1 MSDAAARLDPAALP
15 DDASALKAMLVAE
28 RGARLDLAEEVA
40 RLTAIVDAFK
50 RAMFG
55 RRSEKLDPGQL
66 ELALED
72 AEQEIAEDRAGQD
85 AADAALKRARGQR
98 RRANRGAL
106 PKHLPR
112 VERVIEPESLDCPC
126 CGGGLHRVGEDV
138 SERLD
143 VIPAQ
148 FRVLVT
154 RRPRY
159 ACRGC
164 TEGVVQASAPARLVS
179 GGLPTEAMVAHV
191 LVGKYA
197 DHLPLYRQAQI
208 FARQGLALDRST
220 LADWVGHAARE
231 LRPVHARLVDIL
243 KASPRL
249 FVDETRAPV
258 LDPGRGRTKTGWLWA
273 LARDDRPWG
282 GADPRS
288 PLSLGPMAFQWL
300 TVAFLYAEGRGAEH
314 ATQHLSGFSGV
325 LQVDGYAAYRRL
337 ADPRRNDRPATLA
350 YCWSHVRRKFYEIA
364 QAGPAPIAEEALR
377 RISALYAIEAEI
389 RGQDVDAR
397 RATRDARSRPII
409 EALRPWL
416 EMQLCRLPRK
426 SRLAEAI
433 RYALKLWD
441 GLGRFLDDGR
451 LEIDTNTVERAI
463 RPITLNRKNA
473 LFAGSDRGGE
483 HWAIIASLVGTC
495 RLNDVNPHT
504 YLTDVF
510 ERIVA
515 GHPQSRIDDL
525 IPWAYAAQ

>member
-1 MSDAAARLDPAALP
+1 MSDAAVRLDAADLP
-15 DDASALKAMLVAE
+15 DDAAALKTMLVAE
-28 RGARLDLAEEVA
+28 RGMRLDLAGEVA

-50 RAMFG
+50 RAIFG

-85 AADAALKRARGQR
+85 GDDAALKRARGQR

-112 VERVIEPESLDCPC
+112 LETVIEPESLDCPC
-126 CGGGLHRVGEDV
+126 CGGALHAIGENV

-164 TEGVVQASAPARLVS
+164 TEGVVQAPAPARLIT

-220 LADWVGHAARE
+220 LADWAGHAARE
-231 LRPVHARLVDIL
+231 LRPVHARLVETL

-258 LDPGRGRTKTGWLWA
+258 LDPGRGRTKTGWFWA

-282 GADPRS
+282 GVDPPS
-288 PLSLGPMAFQWL
+288 A
-300 TVAFLYAEGRGAEH
+300 AFLYAEGRGAEH
-314 ATQHLSGFSGV
+314 ASRHLDGFRGT
-325 LQVDGYAAYRRL
+325 LQVDGYAAYRGL
-337 ADPRRNDRPATLA
+337 TEPRRAGGPVTLA
-350 YCWSHVRRKFYEIA
+350 YCWSHCRRKFYEIA
-364 QAGPAPIAEEALR
+364 EAGHGPIAEEALR
-377 RISALYAIEAEI
+377 RIAAIYAVEAEL
-389 RGQDVDAR
+389 RGQDPEAR
-397 RATRDARSRPII
+397 RARRQERSKPLTDD
-409 EALRPWL
+409 LRPWL
-416 EMQLCRLPRK
+416 EHQLARLSGR

-433 RYALKLWD
+433 RYMLKLWD
-441 GLGRFLDDGR
+441 GLVLFLDDGR
-451 LEIDTNTVERAI
+451 LELDTNTVERAI
-463 RPITLNRKNA
+463 RPIALGRKNA

-483 HWAIIASLVGTC
+483 HWAIIASLIGTC
-495 RLNDVNPHT
+495 RLNYMNPHT
-504 YLTDVF
+504 YLTHVL

-515 GHPQSRIDDL
+515 GHPQTRIDEL
-525 IPWAYAAQ
+525 MPWNYAAPAGV

>member
-28 RGARLDLAEEVA
+28 RGALLDLAEEVA
-40 RLTAIVDAFK
+40 RLTAIVEAFK

-72 AEQEIAEDRAGQD
+72 AEQEIAEDRAEQD
-85 AADAALKRARGQR
+85 ADDAALKRSRGQR

-112 VERVIEPESLDCPC
+112 VERVIEPESRDCPC
-126 CGGGLHRVGEDV
+126 CGGALHVIGEDL

-143 VIPAQ
+143 VVPAQ

-164 TEGVVQASAPARLVS
+164 TEGVVQAPAPAQLIT

-231 LRPVHARLVDIL
+231 LRPVHARLLQVL
-243 KASPRL
+243 KASPQL

-282 GADPRS
+282 GADP
-288 PLSLGPMAFQWL
+288 PG
-300 TVAFLYAEGRGAEH
+300 VAFLYAEGRGAEH
-314 ATQHLSGFSGV
+314 ASRHLEGFRGT
-325 LQVDGYAAYRRL
+325 LQVDGYAAYRGL
-337 ADPRRNDRPATLA
+337 SDPRRPGGPVTLA
-350 YCWSHVRRKFYEIA
+350 YCWSHCRRKFYEIA
-364 QAGPAPIAEEALR
+364 EAGHAPIAEEALR
-377 RISALYAIEAEI
+377 RIAAIYAIEAEL
-389 RGQDVDAR
+389 RGQNPDVR
-397 RATRDARSRPII
+397 RAGRQARSRPLVDN
-409 EALRPWL
+409 LRPWL
-416 EMQLCRLPRK
+416 ERQLLRLSGR

-433 RYALKLWD
+433 RYTLKLWD
-441 GLGRFLDDGR
+441 GLIIFLDNGR
-451 LEIDTNTVERAI
+451 LELDTNTVERAI
-463 RPITLNRKNA
+463 RPIALGRKNA
-473 LFAGSDRGGE
+473 LFVGSDRGGE
-483 HWAIIASLVGTC
+483 HWAIIASLIGTC
-495 RLNDVNPHT
+495 RINGVNQHAYLADV
-504 YLTDVF
+504 L

-525 IPWAYAAQ
+525 MPWSYAAPADV

>member
-1 MSDAAARLDPAALP
+1 MSDVAARLDAADLP
-15 DDASALKAMLVAE
+15 DDAAVLKAMLVAE
-28 RGARLDLAEEVA
+28 RGVRLDLAEEVV

-66 ELALED
+66 EVALED
-72 AEQEIAEDRAGQD
+72 AEQEIAEKRAETD
-85 AADAALKRARGQR
+85 AADAVLKGTRGQR

-112 VERVIEPESLDCPC
+112 VERVIEPERLECPC
-126 CGGGLHRVGEDV
+126 CGGRLHRIGEDV

-154 RRPRY
+154 HRPKY

-164 TEGVVQASAPARLVS
+164 TEGVVQAPAPARLVT

-197 DHLPLYRQAQI
+197 DHLPLYRQAQV

-231 LRPVHARLVDIL
+231 FRPVHARLVETL

-273 LARDDRPWG
+273 LARDHRPWG
-282 GADPRS
+282 GADP
-288 PLSLGPMAFQWL
+288 PG
-300 TVAFLYAEGRGAEH
+300 VAFLYAEGRGAEH
-314 ATQHLSGFSGV
+314 ASRHLDGFRGT
-325 LQVDGYAAYRRL
+325 LQVDGYAAYRGL
-337 ADPRRNDRPATLA
+337 TDRRRGDGPVSLA
-350 YCWSHVRRKFYEIA
+350 YCWSHCRRKLYEIA
-364 QAGPAPIAEEALR
+364 EAGHAPIADEALR
-377 RISALYAIEAEI
+377 RIAAIYAVEAEL
-389 RGQDVDAR
+389 RGHDPDIR
-397 RATRDARSRPII
+397 RAARQARSRP
-409 EALRPWL
+409 LGDDLHPWL
-416 EMQLCRLPRK
+416 EHQLVRLPGR

-433 RYALKLWD
+433 RYMQKLWD
-441 GLGRFLDDGR
+441 GLVLFLDDGR
-451 LEIDTNTVERAI
+451 LELDTNTVERAI
-463 RPITLNRKNA
+463 RPI
-473 LFAGSDRGGE
+473 G
-483 HWAIIASLVGTC
+483 C
-495 RLNDVNPHT
+495 
-504 YLTDVF
+504 
-510 ERIVA
+510 
-515 GHPQSRIDDL
+515 
-525 IPWAYAAQ
+525 

>member
-1 MSDAAARLDPAALP
+1 
-15 DDASALKAMLVAE
+15 
-28 RGARLDLAEEVA
+28 
-40 RLTAIVDAFK
+40 
-50 RAMFG
+50 MFG

-85 AADAALKRARGQR
+85 AADAALKTSRGQR
-98 RRANRGAL
+98 RRADRGAL

-126 CGGGLHRVGEDV
+126 CGGGLHRIGEDA

-164 TEGVVQASAPARLVS
+164 TEGVVQAPAPARLVS

-231 LRPVHARLVDIL
+231 LRPVHARLVEIL

-249 FVDETRAPV
+249 FADETRAPV

-314 ATQHLSGFSGV
+314 ASRHLDGFRGT
-325 LQVDGYAAYRRL
+325 LQVDGYAAYRGL
-337 ADPRRNDRPATLA
+337 TDLRRPGGPVTLVW
-350 YCWSHVRRKFYEIA
+350 CWSHCRRKFYDIA
-364 QAGPAPIAEEALR
+364 EAGHAPIADEALR
-377 RISALYAIEAEI
+377 RIAAIYAVEAEL
-389 RGQDVDAR
+389 RGQCPDAR
-397 RATRDARSRPII
+397 RAGRQKRSKPLVDD
-409 EALRPWL
+409 LRPWL
-416 EMQLCRLPRK
+416 ERQLLRLSGR

-433 RYALKLWD
+433 RYMLKPCD
-441 GLGRFLDDGR
+441 GLVLFLDDGR
-451 LEIDTNTVERAI
+451 LELDTNTVERAI
-463 RPITLNRKNA
+463 RPIALGRKNA
-473 LFAGSDRGGE
+473 LFAAADRGAD
-483 HWAIIASLVGTC
+483 HWATIASLIGTC
-495 RLNDVNPHT
+495 RLNDMNPHA
-504 YLTDVF
+504 YLTDTL

-515 GHPQSRIDDL
+515 GHPQSRIDEL
-525 IPWAYAAQ
+525 LPWSYVAPADV

>member
-1 MSDAAARLDPAALP
+1 MSDAAARFDPADLP
-15 DDASALKAMLVAE
+15 DDPTALKTMLVKE

-85 AADAALKRARGQR
+85 AGDAALRRSRGQH

-106 PKHLPR
+106 PKHLPQI
-112 VERVIEPESLDCPC
+112 ERVIEPESLDCPC
-126 CGGGLHRVGEDV
+126 CGGALHAIGEDV

-159 ACRGC
+159 GCRGC
-164 TEGVVQASAPARLVS
+164 TEGVAQAPAPARLIL

-231 LRPVHARLVDIL
+231 LRPVHARLVEIL

-249 FVDETRAPV
+249 FADETRAPV

-282 GADPRS
+282 GADP
-288 PLSLGPMAFQWL
+288 PG
-300 TVAFLYAEGRGAEH
+300 VAFLYAEGRGAQH
-314 ATQHLSGFSGV
+314 ASRHLEGFRGT
-325 LQVDGYAAYRRL
+325 LQVDGYAAYRGL
-337 ADPRRNDRPATLA
+337 TDPRRPGGPVTLA
-350 YCWSHVRRKFYEIA
+350 WCWSHCRRKFYDIA
-364 QAGPAPIAEEALR
+364 EAGHAPIAEEALR
-377 RISALYAIEAEI
+377 RIAAIYAVEAEL
-389 RGQDVDAR
+389 RGQCPDAR
-397 RATRDARSRPII
+397 RAGRQKRSMPLVDD
-409 EALRPWL
+409 LRPWL
-416 EMQLCRLPRK
+416 ERQLVRLSGR

-433 RYALKLWD
+433 RYMLKLWD
-441 GLGRFLDDGR
+441 GLVLFLDDGR
-451 LEIDTNTVERAI
+451 LELDTNTVERAI
-463 RPITLNRKNA
+463 RPIALGRKNA

-483 HWAIIASLVGTC
+483 HWATIASLIGTC
-495 RLNDVNPHT
+495 RLNDVNPHA
-504 YLTDVF
+504 YLTDAL
-510 ERIVA
+510 ECIVA

-525 IPWAYAAQ
+525 LPWSYAAPADV

>member
-1 MSDAAARLDPAALP
+1 MSDAAARLNPADLP
-15 DDASALKAMLVAE
+15 EDAAALKAMLVAE
-28 RGARLDLAEEVA
+28 RGVRLDLAEEVA
-40 RLTAIVDAFK
+40 RLSAIVDAFK

-72 AEQEIAEDRAGQD
+72 AEQEIAEDRAGQE
-85 AADAALKRARGQR
+85 AGDAALRRSRDQR

-112 VERVIEPESLDCPC
+112 VERVIEPESLDCPG
-126 CGGGLHRVGEDV
+126 CGGGLHRIGEDV

-164 TEGVVQASAPARLVS
+164 TEGVVQAPAPARLIT

-231 LRPVHARLVDIL
+231 LRPIHARLVEIL

-282 GADPRS
+282 GSDP
-288 PLSLGPMAFQWL
+288 PG
-300 TVAFLYAEGRGAEH
+300 VAFLYAEGRGAEH
-314 ATQHLSGFSGV
+314 ASSHLDSFRGM
-325 LQVDGYAAYRRL
+325 LQVDGYAGYRGL
-337 ADPRRNDRPATLA
+337 TDPRRAGGPVTLA
-350 YCWSHVRRKFYEIA
+350 YCWSHCRRKFYEIA
-364 QAGPAPIAEEALR
+364 EAGHAPIAEETLR
-377 RISALYAIEAEI
+377 RIAAIYAVEAEL
-389 RGQDVDAR
+389 RGRDPT
-397 RATRDARSRPII
+397 TRVAGRQERSRPIVDD
-409 EALRPWL
+409 LRPWL
-416 EMQLCRLPRK
+416 ERQLARLSGR
-426 SRLAEAI
+426 SRLAKAI
-433 RYALKLWD
+433 RYMLKLWD
-441 GLGRFLDDGR
+441 GLVLFLDDGR
-451 LEIDTNTVERAI
+451 LELDTNTVERAI
-463 RPITLNRKNA
+463 RPIALGRKNA

-483 HWAIIASLVGTC
+483 HWATIASLIGTC
-495 RLNDVNPHT
+495 RLNDVNPHA
-504 YLTDVF
+504 YLTDAL

-525 IPWAYAAQ
+525 LPWNYAAPAGV